1 MAVCTFFGHRDTPTE
16 IEPILYSALIDL
28 IENKKT
34 DTFYV
39 GNNGNFDRMAEKN
52 LRKLKEIYPQIMYY
66 IVLAYFPH
74 HSNNY
79 TDYSNT
85 IFPEE
90 LENIFPRFAIIKRN
104 DWMLNKSDYVV
115 TYVKYTASNYALF
128 VEKAKRKGK
137 KIIALFYQ

>member
-39 GNNGNFDRMAEKN
+39 SNNGNFDRMAEKN
-52 LRKLKEIYPQIMYY
+52 LRKLKEIYPQIIYY

-74 HSNNY
+74 HSNY
-79 TDYSNT
+79 YRDYSNT
-85 IFPEE
+85 IFPKE

-115 TYVKYTASNYALF
+115 TYVKYTASNSAHF

-137 KIIALFYQ
+137 KIIALFSQ